1 MKVYQ
6 GNLFGKGKKF
16 IIVVSRFNEFI
27 SKKLVE
33 GAVDILMRHNVEEQ
47 GIEIIWVPGSLEIL
61 YMANKIAKENKQCD
75 AIICLGAIIKG
86 ETAHFDFLASQ
97 VIKGI
102 SQISLTG
109 NLPIISGV
117 ITADSLEQAI
127 QRAGAKE
134 GNKGASAA
142 MAALEMANLPQV
154 GFE

>member
-75 AIICLGAIIKG
+75 AIICLGAII
-86 ETAHFDFLASQ
+86 
-97 VIKGI
+97 

-142 MAALEMANLPQV
+142 MAALEMANLPQI